1 MAHFTGLPGPLSA
14 VVLYLGG
21 VRTSISLP
29 GAGCR
34 PVLFFRE
41 AQRRVS
47 PGAHLP
53 PSEMFSRGGVRLLC
67 GGGTR
72 WHPQRRDE
80 PGKKWKRA
88 QTAIKRGPGGHL
100 CQSLG
105 GESPVCLAPFLGPE
119 GYRATPGSRRA
130 YSPVSRFFGSS
141 SKYRSTE
148 KEREQRLL
156 CWIMLQSFLLG
167 PTDFLPW
174 TACGSL

>member
-1 MAHFTGLPGPLSA
+1 MLWSCTLVVYVPRSLPLVPVADLFYFSKRHRGGFLLGLTYHLQKCFPVAGLGCFA
-14 VVLYLGG
+14 EVILGG
-21 VRTSISLP
+21 TPRD
-29 GAGCR
+29 
-34 PVLFFRE
+34 
-41 AQRRVS
+41 
-47 PGAHLP
+47 
-53 PSEMFSRGGVRLLC
+53 
-67 GGGTR
+67 
-72 WHPQRRDE
+72 DE

-105 GESPVCLAPFLGPE
+105 GEAPVGLAPFLGPE

-156 CWIMLQSFLLG
+156 CWIMLQSFHLG